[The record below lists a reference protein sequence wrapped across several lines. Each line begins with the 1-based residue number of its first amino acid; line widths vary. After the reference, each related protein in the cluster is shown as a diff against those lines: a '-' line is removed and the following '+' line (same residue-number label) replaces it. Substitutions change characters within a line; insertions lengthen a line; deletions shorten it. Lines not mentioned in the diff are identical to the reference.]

1 MYELLKFKEMKEQ
14 RIIAFIGFYESLI
27 LALNLENYIFTGIM
41 ILQAI
46 FWIIRYSYLV
56 LRK

>member
-1 MYELLKFKEMKEQ
+1 MKEQ

-27 LALNLENYIFTGIM
+27 LALNLENDIFTGIM